1 MPISMAM
8 LWSPLLVA
16 AATSG
21 ELRWP
26 GHARDDDA
34 ITSVVIDSRV
44 ATDGALF
51 VALQGVRDGHDFIED
66 AIRAGAKAVLVS
78 DPAKLGPLGRNV
90 AAIVAPD
97 TAVALLALG
106 SAARNRM
113 AGPVAGIT
121 GSVGKTSTKDLA
133 AAALA
138 STFRTVAS
146 EKSLNNE
153 LGVPLTL
160 ANAAD
165 DTEVAVLEMGA
176 RAQGDIRLLCET
188 ARPCIGVVTAV
199 SAAHTELFGSLDAI
213 AEAKGEMVEALPPSG
228 NAILNADDQRVAAMA
243 ARAGNAHIV
252 LYSAAPDPPPAAVVV
267 AENVSMDGE
276 LRPSFTVR
284 SPWGEAEVGLR
295 VRGEHQVGNALAAIA
310 IAGVCGVDAPTAAR
324 ALAVARLSPWRMELH
339 RSRSGAAILNDA
351 YNANPASMAAA
362 LRSLRAIRAERRAAA
377 LGIMAELGS
386 DSAAQHREIARL
398 AAGLGIRL
406 VPVGTD
412 AYGPEPVGSIEEALF
427 ALGPLDGRDAVL
439 VKGSRV
445 AGLDVLAARLLE
457 L

>member
-1 MPISMAM
+1 MAM
-8 LWSPLLVA
+8 LWSPLSVA
-16 AATSG
+16 AATSA

-26 GHARDDDA
+26 GPLPGDDA

-51 VALQGVRDGHDFIED
+51 VALRSVRDGHDFISD
-66 AIRAGAKAVLVS
+66 AIRAGARAVLVS
-78 DPAKLGPLGRNV
+78 DPAKLGSLGRNV

-106 SAARNRM
+106 SAARNQI

-121 GSVGKTSTKDLA
+121 GSVGKTSAKDLA

-165 DTEVAVLEMGA
+165 DTEVVVVEMGA
-176 RAQGDIRLLCET
+176 RAAGDIRLLCET
-188 ARPCIGVVTAV
+188 ARPSIGVVTAV
-199 SAAHTELFGSLDAI
+199 SAAHTESFGSLDAI
-213 AEAKGEMVEALPPSG
+213 AEAKGEMVENLPPSG
-228 NAILNADDQRVAAMA
+228 HAILNADDRRVAAMA
-243 ARAGNAHIV
+243 ARAGNAGIV
-252 LYSAAPDPPPAAVVV
+252 FYSAAPDPPPGAAVV
-267 AENVSMDGE
+267 AENVCVDPE

-284 SPWGEAEVGLR
+284 SPWGEAKVDLQ

-324 ALAVARLSPWRMELH
+324 ALAGARLSPWRMELR
-339 RSRSGAAILNDA
+339 RSRSGAAILNDS

-377 LGIMAELGS
+377 VGIMAELGS
-386 DSAAQHREIARL
+386 DSEAQHREIARL

-412 AYGPEPVGSIEEALF
+412 AYGLEPVGSIEDALS
-427 ALGPLDGRDAVL
+427 ALGPLDARDAVL
-439 VKGSRV
+439 IKGSRV
-445 AGLDVLAARLLE
+445 AGLDVLAFRLLE